1 VGDKFVPLHNWTKL
15 TGWEGV
21 HIFWMTELARWL
33 KSRLPPEYKAFI
45 GASPMLGID
54 VGTFKPD
61 VGVQSLSTPILGPS
75 ANGSH
80 SALASIE
87 TEKPDLE
94 AAVATLQEDTSVM
107 VEQSGRLVSVI
118 ELISPRNKD
127 RPESRI
133 HFCNRYLSYMKNGVH
148 MLMVDVFARPADF
161 SFAQTIAAEFGIEP
175 PPFVAPLAVSYR
187 VGEPAAAGGRMLGV
201 WQRRL
206 VVDHPLPQ
214 MPLPLLGKQLLFVDL
229 EATYNRATGDAYL
242 S

>member
-1 VGDKFVPLHNWTKL
+1 MPLHNWSKL
-15 TGWEGV
+15 PGCEGV

-54 VGTFKPD
+54 VGMFKPD
-61 VGVQSLSTPILGPS
+61 VGVQSLSNPNLGPS

-80 SALASIE
+80 SALSTIE
-87 TEKPDLE
+87 SEKPDLE
-94 AAVATLQEDTSVM
+94 VAVATLHEDSSVM

-133 HFCNRYLSYMKNGVH
+133 HYCNRYLSYLKNGVH
-148 MLMVDVFARPADF
+148 LLMVDVHSRPTDF
-161 SFAQTIAAEFGIEP
+161 SFAQPIAAEFGIEP
-175 PPFVAPLAVSYR
+175 PPIVAPLAVGYR
-187 VGEPAAAGGRMLGV
+187 VGEPAAEGGRMLGV
-201 WQRRL
+201 WQRPL
-206 VVDHPLPQ
+206 VVDQPLPQ
-214 MPLPLLGKQLLFVDL
+214 MQLPLLGKHLVSVDL
-229 EATYNRATGDAYL
+229 EATYNRATSDAYL